1 MTVEALL
8 EEMRRER
15 INAIVDADIYHSKAL
30 NLMMRGD
37 TEVAMFHWDTYRENS
52 KKVDLLDI
60 LIAEIEKRVS

>member
-15 INAIVDADIYHSKAL
+15 ISALVDACVYHTKAR
-30 NLMMRGD
+30 NLMLRGD
-37 TEVAMFHWDTYRENS
+37 TEVAMLHWDTYRENS